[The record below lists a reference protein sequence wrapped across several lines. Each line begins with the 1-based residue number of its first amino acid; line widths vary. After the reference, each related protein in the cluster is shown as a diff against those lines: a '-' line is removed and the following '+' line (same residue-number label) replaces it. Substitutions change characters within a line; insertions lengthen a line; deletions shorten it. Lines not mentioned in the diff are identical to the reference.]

1 MCSGGVCK
9 EPVPQSAQSF
19 RTALAAP
26 AIAAHRLVT
35 RDRAALLR
43 APGGQD
49 THRDTAQGHAAVWL
63 QLQLALHACAERPTP
78 LAPLQRERALTP
90 STSAKATS
98 CRTHQHLIRRSV
110 FGNGTLETFSCQDF
124 FRSRSTV
131 FTVIMPEYLTA
142 SP

>member
-1 MCSGGVCK
+1 MCPGGVCK
-9 EPVPQSAQSF
+9 ESVPQSAQSL
-19 RTALAAP
+19 RTAPAAS
-26 AIAAHRLVT
+26 AVAAHRLVT

-49 THRDTAQGHAAVWL
+49 THRDTTQGHVVVRL

-98 CRTHQHLIRRSV
+98 RRTHQHLIRHTAV
-110 FGNGTLETFSCQDF
+110 GNGTLEAFSCQDLF
-124 FRSRSTV
+124 CSCSTV
-131 FTVIMPEYLTA
+131 FTDIMTEYLTA
-142 SP
+142 TP